1 MKFFIEGCS
10 DKGPVRS
17 NNEDKFGFIETNYG
31 IAAIV
36 CDGMGGYKGGAIASQ
51 IAMDTLLN
59 HFSSL
64 PKNFK
69 PSKEIINI
77 FKIANDLINKKGI
90 ENPDLSM
97 MGTTVALLL
106 INDNKFITAH
116 LGDSRVYL
124 MRNNKLLKLTKDH
137 SRVQQIMD
145 ELNVSYKEAS
155 DMTDKNVI
163 TRVLGINELSKPD
176 ISSAEDVK
184 SGDSFILCTDG
195 LTNFINEDDIIDLVS
210 GFPPETAS
218 EQLVYLAA
226 LRGSDDNITAVV
238 IKTESD

>member
-1 MKFFIEGCS
+1 MKFFIEGRS
-10 DKGPVRS
+10 DKGPVRN
-17 NNEDKFGFIETNYG
+17 NNEDKYGFIETDYG

-64 PKNFK
+64 PKNFE

-77 FKIANDLINKKGI
+77 FKVANDLITKKGI

-106 INDNKFITAH
+106 IKDNKFITAH

-124 MRNNKLLKLTKDH
+124 LRNSKLLKLTKDH
-137 SRVQQIMD
+137 SQVQQLMD
-145 ELNVSYKEAS
+145 ELNISFKEAS
-155 DMTDKNVI
+155 DMADKNLI

-176 ISSAEDVK
+176 ISSADDIK

-195 LTNFINEDDIIDLVS
+195 LSNFINDADIIDLVS
-210 GFPPETAS
+210 GFPPDTAC

-238 IKTESD
+238 IKTETD

>member
-1 MKFFIEGCS
+1 MKFFIEGRS
-10 DKGPVRS
+10 EKGPVRN
-17 NNEDKFGFIETNYG
+17 NNEDKYGFIETDYG

-51 IAMDTLLN
+51 IAVDTLLN

-64 PKNFK
+64 TKNFE
-69 PSKEIINI
+69 PSEELINI
-77 FKIANDLINKKGI
+77 FKVANDIITKKGI

-106 INDNKFITAH
+106 IKDNKFITAH

-124 MRNNKLLKLTKDH
+124 LRNSKLLKLTKDH
-137 SRVQQIMD
+137 SQVQQLMD
-145 ELNVSYKEAS
+145 ELNISYKEAS
-155 DMTDKNVI
+155 DMTDKNLI

-176 ISSAEDVK
+176 ISSADDVK

-195 LTNFINEDDIIDLVS
+195 LSNFINEADIIDLVS
-210 GFPPETAS
+210 GFPPDTAC

-226 LRGSDDNITAVV
+226 LRGGDDNITAVV
-238 IKTESD
+238 IKTKTD

>member
-1 MKFFIEGCS
+1 MKCFIKGYS

-17 NNEDKFGFIETNYG
+17 NNEDRFGFIETDYG

-36 CDGMGGYKGGAIASQ
+36 CDGMGGYKGGAVAAQ
-51 IAMDTLLN
+51 IAVDTLIN
-59 HFSSL
+59 NFISL
-64 PKNFK
+64 PQNFE
-69 PSKEIINI
+69 PSEEIINI
-77 FKIANDLINKKGI
+77 FKITNDLINKEGI

-97 MGTTVALLL
+97 MGTTAALLL
-106 INDNKFITAH
+106 IKDNIFITAH
-116 LGDSRVYL
+116 LGDSRIYL
-124 MRNNKLLKLTKDH
+124 LRNNQIFQLTKDH
-137 SRVQQIMD
+137 SRVQQLMD
-145 ELNVSYKEAS
+145 KLNISYKKAS
-155 DMTDKNVI
+155 DMTDKNII

-176 ISSAEDVK
+176 ISPAKDVK

-195 LTNFINEDDIIDLVS
+195 LTNFINEDDIIDIVS

>member
-1 MKFFIEGCS
+1 MKFFIKGCS
-10 DKGPVRS
+10 DKGPIRS
-17 NNEDKFGFIETNYG
+17 NNEDRFGFIETDYG

-36 CDGMGGYKGGAIASQ
+36 CDGMGGYKGGAVAAQ
-51 IAMDTLLN
+51 IAVDTLIN
-59 HFSSL
+59 NFISL
-64 PKNFK
+64 PQNFE

-77 FKIANDLINKKGI
+77 FKIANDLINKEGI
-90 ENPDLSM
+90 EKPDLSM
-97 MGTTVALLL
+97 MGATVALLL
-106 INDNKFITAH
+106 IKDNKFMTAH

-124 MRNNKLLKLTKDH
+124 LRNNKLLKLTKDH
-137 SRVQQIMD
+137 SRVQQLMD
-145 ELNVSYKEAS
+145 ELNISYKKAS

-176 ISSAEDVK
+176 ISPAEAIK

-195 LTNFINEDDIIDLVS
+195 LTNFIHDNDIIDIVS
-210 GFPPETAS
+210 GFSPETAS

-226 LRGSDDNITAVV
+226 LRGGDDNITAIV